1 MRLHPRAPQGCTAA
15 CVRPCAHRGN
25 PSTPSS
31 SSFGVELL
39 SPCLMP
45 TGPAQQDGALG
56 VLLPPVAWFGQGD
69 VAPMQCK
76 PAGFMHHLVMGLGAS
91 PCQGNPH
98 GAGTVAV
105 LAAGDAETT
114 LWGILGPP
122 SLLPPLQ
129 RGLSA
134 WPGPAPCPAAAQGSL
149 MSLQQTTASQPSAPR
164 APAWA
169 PWRNDDTSRLARAL
183 RNAERGRTA
192 PGEQSPAPPGEP
204 GGGEGARGPPLP
216 SARRWERG
224 LNLLAVG
231 LCWYQCRGDAGVP
244 AASPRTAFPR

>member
-1 MRLHPRAPQGCTAA
+1 MRLHPQAPQGCAAA
-15 CVRPCAHRGN
+15 CVRPCVHTEGTHPPRAAAPLG
-25 PSTPSS
+25 SS
-31 SSFGVELL
+31 SCPPASCQQARHSRTGL
-39 SPCLMP
+39 SGCFF
-45 TGPAQQDGALG
+45 
-56 VLLPPVAWFGQGD
+56 PPWR
-69 VAPMQCK
+69 
-76 PAGFMHHLVMGLGAS
+76 GLGREMWPRCNANR
-91 PCQGNPH
+91 QGLCTTSSWGWEPARAR
-98 GAGTVAV
+98 GTGTVAV

-114 LWGILGPP
+114 PWGILGPP

-134 WPGPAPCPAAAQGSL
+134 WPGPAPCPAAARGSL

-192 PGEQSPAPPGEP
+192 PGEQSPAPPGEL